1 MNIHVDILSYFSHTG
16 TCNIKLN
23 IKKMVIIFHF

>member
-1 MNIHVDILSYFSHTG
+1 MNIHVDILSYFTH